1 MLDDKVIEQLKRFID
16 RIEARFD
23 HIELMMKHHQE
34 MDNERHKFLSE
45 TIAELKAEV
54 ADHGAR
60 LRPVSDA
67 ATQFKVLAGLATG
80 GYLLG
85 VCIPQGEV
93 VGAGDV
99 GDLEVRS
106 AHHAN

>member
-1 MLDDKVIEQLKRFID
+1 MNDELVLEQLKRFID

-54 ADHGAR
+54 ADHETRR
-60 LRPVSDA
+60 LPPYGSGIKDNLRI
-67 ATQFKVLAGLATG
+67 K
-80 GYLLG
+80 
-85 VCIPQGEV
+85 
-93 VGAGDV
+93 
-99 GDLEVRS
+99 R
-106 AHHAN
+106 